1 MRDSLVAIADEVKHL
16 TDSDIEE
23 LYQRYLNGEKNSA
36 LIADYEIDI
45 NPNKLI
51 KVLPP
56 QQLLDT
62 VCPYCQIP
70 MYVKRKSKSHS
81 SWKNNPIE
89 CYKCAHKIFASSNS
103 CYQEYCECS
112 KCLDLK
118 RQKAIDDVNKKREI
132 IAESHCLQK
141 FSPIDYECLTFT
153 EKLILLTLFRIQTD
167 EDFGHIL
174 SLDNPLRIRLFTPS
188 SSMDEGYIDRLYR
201 SNILLIDPLSSIDAF
216 PDENPAKSYYQRKV
230 QWIVNVSLDG
240 ENRNQLSEIYNKI
253 YFDIKNDITP
263 EWENELFELLLKI
276 SVEEVLQYLYIK
288 IEELNVI
295 FVAEKKTREI
305 TEQLL
310 IDFSVSEIYYFV
322 KKAVE
327 DAHIFYTKGF
337 ASSRKHAGNI
347 IPGKMLSLG
356 ERALK
361 ENWETY
367 KYNRDSRAPRS
378 YLSQMV
384 FDFLLNGEDAG
395 FNKAIGKYWE
405 QEISPKYFP
414 TNESNKENNLYCIKC
429 NSKNVQIN
437 MIDSKLS
444 LDCKDCG
451 FKKGYT
457 SEN

>member
-1 MRDSLVAIADEVKHL
+1 MKDSLVAIADEVKHL

-23 LYQRYLNGEKNSA
+23 LYQRYLNGEKNSV

-56 QQLLDT
+56 QQLLDI

-70 MYVKRKSKSHS
+70 MYVKRKSKSES

-89 CYKCAHKIFASSNS
+89 CYKCTHKILANSNRY
-103 CYQEYCECS
+103 YQEYCKCS
-112 KCLDLK
+112 NCLDLQ
-118 RQKAIDDVNKKREI
+118 RQKANDDANKKREI
-132 IAESHCLQK
+132 IAETHCLKK
-141 FSPIDYECLTFT
+141 FSPINYECLTFT
-153 EKLILLTLFRIQTD
+153 EKLLLLTLFRIQTD
-167 EDFGHIL
+167 EEFGHIL
-174 SLDNPLRIRLFTPS
+174 PLADPLRLRLFTPS
-188 SSMDEGYIDRLYR
+188 SSMDEDYIDRLYR
-201 SNILLIDPLSSIDAF
+201 SNILLIDPLSSINAF
-216 PDENPAKSYYQRKV
+216 PDENPSKNYYQRRV

-240 ENRNQLSEIYNKI
+240 ENRNQLSEVYNKI
-253 YFDIKNDITP
+253 YFDLKDGIKPD
-263 EWENELFELLLKI
+263 WEDGLFEVLMKI

-288 IEELNVI
+288 TEELNVT

-327 DAHIFYTKGF
+327 DAHIFYTKGS
-337 ASSRKHAGNI
+337 ANGRKHAGNT

-384 FDFLLNGEDAG
+384 FDFLLKDEDAG

-405 QEISPKYFP
+405 KEISPRYFP
-414 TNESNKENNLYCIKC
+414 TNESNKENSLYCINC
-429 NSKNVQIN
+429 HSKNVQIN
-437 MIDSKLS
+437 MNDSKLS

-451 FKKGYT
+451 LKKDYT